1 MTVRDAA
8 PSPARRWRP
17 PLATQVLALVIVSLT
32 AAIGVH
38 ATVALMIPPPPPE
51 VYRISEIAAALR
63 TPGRDL
69 TSRTGHQLLA
79 ARTHKRTA
87 PNPQEDRPVRL
98 ERWLTHELATQLPAA
113 EASVNVILPP
123 NANAFGRRY
132 VRTMRSQFTVDP
144 GPMPPPPGALSGAPA
159 GPPPAM
165 APPGGAPAA
174 GQPPRGPAADR
185 TFGDDLDR
193 RHDLHPRVGTDDHA
207 RMHGDPFIIAPFIAE
222 VQAADGTWSSL
233 NVRETAPF
241 ADWRQR
247 VLLGFALSVL
257 LLCPVAYLFARG
269 LAAPIAGFARAA
281 ERLGRDPGAP
291 PLDVQGPAEI
301 ASAALAFNQMQ
312 DRIRRY
318 VQDRTALIGSVAHDL
333 RTPLTRLRFRIEQA
347 PEGLREKLAS
357 DIDEMEAMIASTLA
371 FVRDASQPAV
381 RHSLELRSLVSG
393 VVEEM
398 AEVGAEVTIEPG
410 VDLQIEAD
418 ALGLRRVVANLI
430 ANAVKFGTEARVRA
444 VSDAAGTHA
453 VIEVDDNG
461 PGLPAEELERMFEP
475 FVRIETSRN
484 RATGGAG
491 LGLAVVRTVARAHGG
506 DAQLLNLPEG
516 GLRARVVLPL
526 AAADLYSR
534 S

>member
-1 MTVRDAA
+1 MTAEDAA
-8 PSPARRWRP
+8 PSSLRRWRP
-17 PLATQVLALVIVSLT
+17 PLATQVLALVILSLT

-79 ARTHKRTA
+79 TRTHRRAA

-132 VRTMRSQFTVDP
+132 VRTMRSQIPFDP
-144 GPMPPPPGALSGAPA
+144 GSMPPPSG
-159 GPPPAM
+159 GPPGPPQETP
-165 APPGGAPAA
+165 PPGGTPGA
-174 GQPPRGPAADR
+174 GPRPLGPAPDR

-193 RHDLHPRVGTDDHA
+193 RHNLHPHVGSDDHA

-222 VQAADGTWSSL
+222 VQAPDGTWSSL

-247 VLLGFALSVL
+247 VLLGFTLSVL

-291 PLDVQGPAEI
+291 PLDVKGPAEI
-301 ASAALAFNQMQ
+301 AAAALAFNQMQ

-347 PEGLREKLAS
+347 PEDLRDKLAS

-398 AEVGAEVTIEPG
+398 AEVGADVTIEPG
-410 VDLQIEAD
+410 AELQIEAD

-430 ANAVKFGTEARVRA
+430 ANAVKFGSEARVRT
-444 VSDAAGTHA
+444 VSDAAGAHA

-461 PGLPAEELERMFEP
+461 PGLPDDELERMFEP

-506 DAQLLNLPEG
+506 DAQLLNLPDG

-526 AAADLYSR
+526 AAADPFSR